1 MAAPSAAP
9 DLRVREILHSRIELT
24 WEEIPLCQR
33 NGIVQSYQIFYWD
46 EQGNTKGGKILIVT
60 LLMIHR

>member
-9 DLRVREILHSRIELT
+9 NLRVREMLHSRIELT

-33 NGIVQSYQIFYWD
+33 NGIVQSYQVFYWD
-46 EQGNTKGGKILIVT
+46 ERGNTKGGKMRIVM
-60 LLMIHR
+60 LLMIQL